1 MTYEE
6 LLIKSEHDNLIVK
19 EKDIPGY
26 GGRIYKNRI
35 AIHKGLRTQ
44 TEKACVLAEERGH
57 HFTTSGDII
66 DQTDIR
72 NRKQELR
79 ARLSAYNEMIGL
91 MGIVKAFQH
100 GCRNTYEI
108 AEYLEVTEEFF
119 NDALNAYTDKYGI
132 CTDVDN
138 YTIYFIP
145 YLTVFKNV

>member
-35 AIHKGLRTQ
+35 AIHKGLKTQ

-66 DQTDIR
+66 DQTDIQ
-72 NRKQELR
+72 NRKQEFR
-79 ARLSAYNEMIGL
+79 ARMWAYNEMVGL
-91 MGIVKAFQH
+91 MGIVRAFHH
-100 GCRNTYEI
+100 GCLSAYEV
-108 AEYLEVTEEFF
+108 AEYLEVTEEFL
-119 NDALNAYTDKYGI
+119 NDALNAYRDKYGVY
-132 CTDVDN
+132 TTVDN
-138 YTIYFIP
+138 YIIYFIP
-145 YLTVFKNV
+145 GLTVFKKE